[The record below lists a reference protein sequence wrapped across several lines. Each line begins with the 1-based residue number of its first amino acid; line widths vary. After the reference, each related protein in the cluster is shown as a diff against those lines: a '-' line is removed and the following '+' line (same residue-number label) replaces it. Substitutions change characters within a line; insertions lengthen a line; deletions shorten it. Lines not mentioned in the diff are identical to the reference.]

1 MLRPRRESDVR
12 SLFGATP
19 EQIRLKQYEDQ
30 MAFLNAQES
39 GFGKAGAALGLGLA
53 SLFGGKS
60 PEMKQAEARQ
70 EVRTDLRDTLALAEQ
85 EAAQR
90 GMAPLAQD
98 EVSLLNRRANE
109 LQTIAAGF
117 RNLGEDTTQIENA
130 ALEARLNALQ
140 TKRELENEA
149 LRRKASELAIKQ
161 GETQLEWAIQDR
173 PMDVAQQQLQFAS
186 ARNNFTWAQE
196 DRPFV
201 TEANKIQAQ
210 FRQAQLASAQGS
222 LKDAEQARN
231 DLEKARTG
239 AIDWLT
245 TNNAE
250 DYVPLVESNI
260 FAPDKAITAALD
272 ARKLGITVNEIGPYT
287 LADGTEVIGALTNK
301 GQLVQATDTGWQPLS
316 TQGVIQGRPDGKI
329 KVEAGPVFTDEVLQ
343 SALGESP
350 ALNKII
356 DQYVSTPGFF
366 ERVTGFDLKDTPD
379 TERRERVVSLIFQEA
394 KRLQK
399 QNPELYSDPVT
410 ALRDAASKRIGGT
423 TSTATNTTD
432 RFGAVK

>member
-1 MLRPRRESDVR
+1 MVTRTRSQVL

-19 EQIRLKQYEDQ
+19 EQVRQAELQRQQD
-30 MAFLNAQES
+30 FLDAQQS

-60 PEMKQAEARQ
+60 KEMQQAEARQ

-117 RNLGEDTTQIENA
+117 RNFGEDTTEIENA
-130 ALEARLNALQ
+130 ALETRLNALQ

-161 GETQLEWAIQDR
+161 GETQLAWSIQDR
-173 PMDVAQQQLQFAS
+173 PMDVAQQKLQFET

-201 TEANKIQAQ
+201 TEANKIQAEL
-210 FRQAQLASAQGS
+210 RKAQLASAQGS
-222 LKDAEQARN
+222 LKDAEQARQN
-231 DLEKARTG
+231 LEKARTG

-245 TNNAE
+245 NNNAE

-272 ARKLGITVNEIGPYT
+272 ARKLGIKVNEIGPYT

-301 GQLVQATDTGWQPLS
+301 GQLVQATDAGWQPLS
-316 TQGVIQGRPDGKI
+316 TQGVIQGRPPTVSAI
-329 KVEAGPVFTDEVLQ
+329 KQGRSISGQVQKDYDTQFKSLVDTGIFLDTEQEVLIQ
-343 SALGESP
+343 QNTGIEDITSKEGKQELYRRAEQIFANTPGITEREALER
-350 ALNKII
+350 ALAG
-356 DQYVSTPGFF
+356 DRVTTPSTP
-366 ERVTGFDLKDTPD
+366 TQAPSNKPDLSK
-379 TERRERVVSLIFQEA
+379 
-394 KRLQK
+394 
-399 QNPELYSDPVT
+399 VT
-410 ALRDAASKRIGGT
+410 AK
-423 TSTATNTTD
+423 
-432 RFGAVK
+432 